1 MVYQHMRVTW
11 QSREHMYSIDAVA
24 RRIAVFDH
32 MLYYANRT
40 TVSSNERDVIVA
52 WSTKVRSE
60 VLNHI
65 FSTVFTYSSNI
76 VPLSCER

>member
-1 MVYQHMRVTW
+1 MA

-24 RRIAVFDH
+24 RRIAVYDH

-60 VLNHI
+60 VSNRI
-65 FSTVFTYSSNI
+65 SFSPI
-76 VPLSCER
+76 ADSC